1 MVAVFNMEYTEKIV
15 GHLGTRGFARGMQ
28 HTVDLDIDMT
38 EVENVYCTPKHEVAG
53 VTKHIHLRNGE
64 DNGYGIC
71 HENVSPRP
79 EFERKADAGVVKNGK
94 SFELLVK

>member
-53 VTKHIHLRNGE
+53 VT
-64 DNGYGIC
+64 
-71 HENVSPRP
+71 
-79 EFERKADAGVVKNGK
+79 
-94 SFELLVK
+94 